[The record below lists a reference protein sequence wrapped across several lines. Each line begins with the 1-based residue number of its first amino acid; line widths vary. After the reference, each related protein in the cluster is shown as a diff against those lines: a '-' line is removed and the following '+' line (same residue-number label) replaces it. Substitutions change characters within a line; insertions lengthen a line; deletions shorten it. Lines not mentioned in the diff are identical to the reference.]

1 MRVAKG
7 KAVPT
12 LVHPAAPDRRKHTVQ
27 ELIAGVL
34 TRLKRIFL
42 LQLAADSNLTTDV
55 GRRRAN
61 SCTRVSDGIHC
72 FSVSCKNASRQPHK
86 KQNNVLFFML
96 TVRRLI
102 TPPLNGGLNN
112 QTDAF

>member
-7 KAVPT
+7 KAVPA

-61 SCTRVSDGIHC
+61 FCTRMSDEIHC
-72 FSVSCKNASRQPHK
+72 FSVSCKNALPP
-86 KQNNVLFFML
+86 
-96 TVRRLI
+96 I
-102 TPPLNGGLNN
+102 TQKTEQRVVFCADGSPPYYP
-112 QTDAF
+112 AIKRWSE